1 MVKRISITYK
11 GEEKAFVND
20 NGFVEF
26 IGTDLNELIDDQ
38 IGSVQQVED
47 EYGNVILEKGIPP
60 LEHKLLFMQEELGF
74 EVLINDKPGVKA
86 DKEEGIDDYFKKVKK
101 ELLKRHERENT

>member
-20 NGFVEF
+20 KGFVEF

-74 EVLINDKPGVKA
+74 EVLVDGKSSVKA
-86 DKEEGIDDYFKKVKK
+86 VKEDDSIGDYFKRVKK
-101 ELLKRHERENT
+101 DLLGNTEEDS